1 MRMAGEPRHM
11 GRLPCSGRLMQAWLY
26 FHRKGETTYRE
37 LGLQEVRELPPRGC
51 AVTLE
56 VGGKVAQTRVLDR
69 SAFISY
75 GYQTPRDL
83 SLYLE
88 GV

>member
-1 MRMAGEPRHM
+1 MNSARIPIFARSSA
-11 GRLPCSGRLMQAWLY
+11 SG
-26 FHRKGETTYRE
+26 
-37 LGLQEVRELPPRGC
+37 LGLQEVKELPPE
-51 AVTLE
+51 VTLE
-56 VGGKVAQTRVLDR
+56 VVGKVAQARVLDR
-69 SAFISY
+69 RAFISY

>member
-1 MRMAGEPRHM
+1 
-11 GRLPCSGRLMQAWLY
+11 
-26 FHRKGETTYRE
+26 
-37 LGLQEVRELPPRGC
+37 
-51 AVTLE
+51 VTLE
-56 VGGKVAQTRVLDR
+56 VDGKVAQARVLDR
-69 SAFISY
+69 REFISY

>member
-1 MRMAGEPRHM
+1 MAGELRDM
-11 GRLPCSGRLMQAWLY
+11 RRLPCAGRLMQAWLY

-37 LGLQEVRELPPRGC
+37 LGLQELRELPPRGC
-51 AVTLE
+51 EVTLE
-56 VGGKVAQTRVLDR
+56 VDGKVAQARVLDR
-69 SAFISY
+69 REFISY

-83 SLYLE
+83 SLYLG

>member
-1 MRMAGEPRHM
+1 MRMAGEPRDM
-11 GRLPCSGRLMQAWLY
+11 RRLPCTGRLMRAWLY
-26 FHRKGETTYRE
+26 FRRKGETTYRE
-37 LGLQEVRELPPRGC
+37 LGLQELRELPLRGC
-51 AVTLE
+51 EVTLE
-56 VGGKVAQTRVLDR
+56 VDGKVAQARVLDYR
-69 SAFISY
+69 EFISD

>member
-11 GRLPCSGRLMQAWLY
+11 RRLPCTGRLMQAWLY

-37 LGLQEVRELPPRGC
+37 LGLQEVKELPPE
-51 AVTLE
+51 VTLE
-56 VGGKVAQTRVLDR
+56 VVGKVAQARVLDR
-69 SAFISY
+69 RAFISY

>member
-1 MRMAGEPRHM
+1 V
-11 GRLPCSGRLMQAWLY
+11 
-26 FHRKGETTYRE
+26 K
-37 LGLQEVRELPPRGC
+37 ELPPRGC
-51 AVTLE
+51 EVTLE
-56 VGGKVAQTRVLDR
+56 VDGKVAQARVLDYR
-69 SAFISY
+69 EFISD